1 MKYCD
6 LLKVMIETSGVFIKE
21 YSNALSYDPSYISKW
36 MHDVNLP
43 VRKNSDKINRVSA
56 EFFANVFWEN
66 DNLENLKSAFSNT
79 EVALPT
85 AFESKN
91 ELQEFLL
98 RLFSSSYIE
107 SSYPVNREYMK
118 SVPNLPHLNAYVSDS
133 LDEILGLL
141 HSHCKYMVHTKKVL
155 QIFSTMPTSLL
166 TEVIASHND
175 SYCMLFRAKQV
186 ELNYFIP
193 FDASTLESLV
203 QMTVIA
209 HVLKTLNP
217 KSNIKLRYCDI
228 QYTTQFVYTQ
238 GCYFLF
244 RMTFGDKDLYYLIDN
259 PHLIQKYEIYL
270 ESLIKSSENA
280 GNVNSKYLT
289 ETKDFIN
296 ALTESDNFIFSG
308 DDFLLLSTLMSKDGN
323 YGFKCKLE
331 DELVFALRRT
341 FRTLLREK
349 RIDFYISDNALTN
362 FEILENSCIYEKEYD
377 VLPQDIIKISA
388 DLFFTIE
395 GNEDVKFHVYSG
407 SNILNTFNMNS
418 LICDRFLRLAYF
430 GSKNKSSYGD
440 IMYSENSIL
449 IDNARD
455 DFVNSVSG
463 CIKHTFTPK
472 EMYEYMK
479 SVLLKENAD

>member
-1 MKYCD
+1 
-6 LLKVMIETSGVFIKE
+6 MIETSGVFIKE

-43 VRKNSDKINRVSA
+43 VRKNADKINSVSA
-56 EFFANVFWEN
+56 EFFANVLWEN
-66 DNLENLKSAFSNT
+66 GSLEKLKSAFSKT
-79 EVALPT
+79 EINFP
-85 AFESKN
+85 ESINSKN
-91 ELQEFLL
+91 DLQEFLV

-107 SSYPVNREYMK
+107 SAHPINREYMK

-193 FDASTLESLV
+193 YDASTLESLV

-217 KSNIKLRYCDI
+217 ESNIKLRYSDI

-244 RMTFGDKDLYYLIDN
+244 RMTFGNKDLYYLIDN

-270 ESLIKSSENA
+270 ESLIESSENA
-280 GNVNSKYLT
+280 GNINSKKLT
-289 ETKDFIN
+289 ETKDFVKV
-296 ALTESDNFIFSG
+296 LTESDNYVFSG
-308 DDFLLLSTLMSKDGN
+308 DDFLLLLTLMSKDGT

-331 DELVFALRRT
+331 DELVFALRST

-349 RIDFYISDNALTN
+349 RIDFYISEDALTN

-377 VLPQDIIKISA
+377 VLPEDVIKLAS

-395 GNEDVKFHVYSG
+395 GNDDVKFHIYSG
-407 SNILNTFNMNS
+407 SNILSTFNMNS
-418 LICDRFLRLAYF
+418 LICDRFVRLAYF
-430 GSKNKSSYGD
+430 GSKSRSSYGD
-440 IMYSENSIL
+440 IMYSENSVL
-449 IDNARD
+449 IDKARD

-463 CIKHTFTPK
+463 CINKTLTPK
-472 EMYEYMK
+472 EMYEFMNFK
-479 SVLLKENAD
+479 LLQKDAD